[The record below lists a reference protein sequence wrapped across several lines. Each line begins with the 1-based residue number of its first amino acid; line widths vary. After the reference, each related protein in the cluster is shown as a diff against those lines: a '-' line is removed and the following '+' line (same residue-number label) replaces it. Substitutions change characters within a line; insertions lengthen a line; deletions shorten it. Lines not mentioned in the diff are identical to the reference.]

1 MKKTKVVLTVGV
13 VLALAV
19 TTIRADDNPSPSREI
34 VDAVVDVVLAGVL
47 TDVLERNPE
56 IAAAQATAG
65 AAAQVAPQRRALPDP
80 EAQLIAFVLPPET
93 RVGPQRAAASVS
105 QRLPGGSKR
114 KLARLAAEQSAQAG
128 AADVEAL
135 RIRLVTEARR
145 HYHEIGYLD
154 AAVEVLETDR
164 ATLSHFEELARARYA
179 SGSGLQQEVV
189 SIQADITR
197 IEAHTAEIREIRAS
211 RVATLNLLRGRPGA
225 DLVPAPTALEPT
237 PEPDWVAL
245 RGRALA
251 TRPELRA
258 SSDRI
263 EGAGTESELAARRGG
278 PDFSVGVTYAWVDP
292 RSDVD
297 VPDNGQ
303 DVFGITGGITIPVW
317 RAGVEAGV
325 EEATQKRLAAEA
337 LHRGVVAEIDRE
349 LEALRG
355 RIPQIDRRIKIFE
368 GVLRIQAEQA
378 LRSAEA
384 AYATGRIAAVAL
396 LDSERTLLDVRIA
409 AARSRADLAVAVAE
423 LEGAIAGPLTIASAE
438 PIGGSSLGVTP
449 APPSQRIENRKSKI
463 ENPSPGGRESVGL
476 SSGDGL
482 GRRQFAIRNSQF
494 AIQEQPAGS
503 AETKN
508 AAGGAS

>member
-1 MKKTKVVLTVGV
+1 MKKMTVFLAVGV
-13 VLALAV
+13 VMALTAMAV
-19 TTIRADDNPSPSREI
+19 RADDTPSPSQEI
-34 VDAVVDVVLAGVL
+34 VDAVADVVLAEVL

-56 IAAAQATAG
+56 ISAAEAAAG

-80 EAQLIAFVLPPET
+80 QAQLIAFVLPPET
-93 RVGPQRAAASVS
+93 RVGPQRAAVSVS

-114 KLARLAAEQSAQAG
+114 KLARLVAEQSAQAS

-145 HYHEIGYLD
+145 QYHEIGYLD
-154 AAVEVLETDR
+154 AAVEVLDTDR

-197 IEAHTAEIREIRAS
+197 IEARTAEVRELRAS
-211 RVATLNLLRGRPGA
+211 RVAALNLLRDRPGA
-225 DLVPAPTALEPT
+225 DLVPAPAALEPT
-237 PEPDWVAL
+237 PEPDWVAV
-245 RGRALA
+245 RSRALA
-251 TRPELRA
+251 ARPEVRA

-263 EGAGTESELAARRGG
+263 EGAETESELANRRGG
-278 PDFSVGVTYAWVDP
+278 PDFSVGVTYAWVDA

-317 RAGVEAGV
+317 RAGIEAGV

-337 LHRGVVAEIDRE
+337 HHRGAVAEIDRE

-355 RIPQIDRRIKIFE
+355 RIPEIDRRIQIFE

-396 LDSERTLLDVRIA
+396 LDSERTLLDVRLA
-409 AARSRADLAVAVAE
+409 AARSRVDLAVAIAE
-423 LEGAIAGPLTIASAE
+423 LEGAIAGPLVMPRNLTD
-438 PIGGSSLGVTP
+438 V
-449 APPSQRIENRKSKI
+449 
-463 ENPSPGGRESVGL
+463 SVAGATSGTL
-476 SSGDGL
+476 SSEIGM
-482 GRRQFAIRNSQF
+482 RNSQF
-494 AIQEQPAGS
+494 AIQEQPTGS
-503 AETKN
+503 ADTKN
-508 AAGGAS
+508 AAGGSS